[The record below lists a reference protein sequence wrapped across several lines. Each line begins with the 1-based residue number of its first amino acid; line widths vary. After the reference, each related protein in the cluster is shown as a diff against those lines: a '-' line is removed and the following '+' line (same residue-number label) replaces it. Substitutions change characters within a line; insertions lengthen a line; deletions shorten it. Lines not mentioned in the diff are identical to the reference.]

1 MADMKQLEA
10 WTRLKKHLTQTQL
23 LLLSVKDDMKELD
36 ARLEVT
42 KICEQVDSDINTVE
56 EIFIMSED

>member
-1 MADMKQLEA
+1 MADMNQLRA

-36 ARLEVT
+36 ARLEVD